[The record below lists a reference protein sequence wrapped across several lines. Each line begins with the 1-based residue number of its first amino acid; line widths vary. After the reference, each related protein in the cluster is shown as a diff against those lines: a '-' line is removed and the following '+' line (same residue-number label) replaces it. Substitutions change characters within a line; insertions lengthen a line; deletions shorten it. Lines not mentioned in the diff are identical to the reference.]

1 MFEATKVG
9 RTVSKEDF
17 KGQQEE
23 LRTLLLEAQRELRE
37 TNIPVVVLVS
47 GVEGAGKGEVV
58 NRLNEWLDTRGV
70 QTFAFWDETDEERA
84 RPRYWRF
91 WRTLPPRGEITI
103 LFGGW
108 YMTPIEYHFQGHCTD
123 AELDAELN
131 RIVDY
136 ERMLIQDGALIVKFW
151 FHMSEQDQKVRLQ
164 ALSRDDRSRW
174 KMMPQKA
181 KFSEHYQA
189 FEQVA
194 ERVIL
199 HTDRGISPWYLVEAE
214 DPRYRDLT
222 VGKTLLHAIR
232 TRLSD
237 PGPEDLTPNA
247 GGPELPSGPRARTTV
262 LDQLDLTKSLSDEK
276 YKAQMK
282 DLQVEIN
289 ELAWHAYN
297 AKRSTVLVF
306 EGVDAGG
313 KGGTIRRITSTIDAR
328 LYRTI
333 PVAAPTD
340 EEKAHHYLWRFWRHV
355 PRAGYITLYDRS
367 WYGRVLVERVE
378 GFASDA
384 EWRRAYSEINGF
396 EEQLV
401 GSGIILLKFWV
412 HIDQD
417 EQLRRFQDRE
427 QVAYKRY
434 KITAED
440 WRNREKWPLYKDAVN
455 EMVARTST
463 EHAHWTLVE
472 GNDKHYARVKVM
484 RTICAALKEALAVG
498 AGATTR
504 YVPCGDKQPREPI
517 DSAAQTAKPNGGD
530 KAAKAENDV
539 KKDKDAKTDKDA
551 KADKAVKVPK
561 DPKK

>member
-9 RTVSKEDF
+9 RSVSKEDY
-17 KGQQEE
+17 KEQQEE
-23 LRTLLLEAQRELRE
+23 LRTQLLSVQRDLKVS
-37 TNIPVVVLVS
+37 NIPVIVLVS
-47 GVEGAGKGEVV
+47 GVEAAGKGEVV
-58 NRLNEWLDTRGV
+58 NRLNEWLDARGV

-91 WRTLPPRGEITI
+91 WRSLPPRGEVTI

-108 YMTPIEYHFQGHCTD
+108 YATPIEHRFQGHCTD

-131 RIVDY
+131 RIVEF
-136 ERMLIQDGALIVKFW
+136 ERMLILDGALIVKFW
-151 FHMSEQDQKVRLQ
+151 FHMSEEHQRSRLN

-181 KFSEHYQA
+181 RFSEHYQS

-194 ERVIL
+194 ERVVL
-199 HTDRGISPWYLVEAE
+199 HTDSGFSPWHQVEAA
-214 DPRYRDLT
+214 DVRYRDLT

-232 TRLSD
+232 TRLSE
-237 PGPEDLTPNA
+237 PKA
-247 GGPELPSGPRARTTV
+247 GERSADTGSPALPSGERAQITV
-262 LDQLDLTKSLSDEK
+262 LDQLDLSKSMPPAK
-276 YKAQMK
+276 YKVRMVE
-282 DLQVEIN
+282 LQQEIN

-297 AKRSTVLVF
+297 AKRSTILMF

-313 KGGTIRRITSTIDAR
+313 KGGAIRRITSAIDAR

-333 PVAAPTD
+333 RVAAPTD
-340 EEKAHHYLWRFWRHV
+340 EEKAQHYLWRFWRHV

-378 GFASDA
+378 GFASAA
-384 EWRRAYSEINGF
+384 EWRRAYSEINAF

-401 GSGIILLKFWV
+401 GSGVILLKFWL

-427 QVAYKRY
+427 ETAYKRY
-434 KITAED
+434 KITDDD
-440 WRNREKWPLYKDAVN
+440 WRNREKWPTYKEAVN

-463 EHAHWTLVE
+463 KHAPWTLVE
-472 GNDKHYARVKVM
+472 GNDKPYARIKVM
-484 RTICAALKEALAVG
+484 STICETLKTALASGRVPLSSN
-498 AGATTR
+498 
-504 YVPCGDKQPREPI
+504 VPCGDKPPV
-517 DSAAQTAKPNGGD
+517 PNGPT
-530 KAAKAENDV
+530 AAGKNG
-539 KKDKDAKTDKDA
+539 KGRG
-551 KADKAVKVPK
+551 
-561 DPKK
+561 

>member
-17 KGQQEE
+17 KEQQEA
-23 LRTLLLEAQRELRE
+23 LRTMLLEVQRELLQ
-37 TNIPVVVLVS
+37 TDIPVVVLVC
-47 GVEGAGKGEVV
+47 GVEGAGKGEVI
-58 NRLNEWLDTRGV
+58 NRLNEWLDTRGM

-108 YMTPIEYHFQGHCTD
+108 YMTPIEYRFQGHCTD

-131 RIVDY
+131 RIVEF
-136 ERMLIQDGALIVKFW
+136 ERMLTLDGALIVKFW
-151 FHMSEQDQKVRLQ
+151 FHMSEQDQQASLN

-181 KFSEHYQA
+181 KFSEHYRA

-194 ERVIL
+194 ERIIL
-199 HTDRGISPWYLVEAE
+199 HTDRGIAPWYLVEAE
-214 DPRYRDLT
+214 NPRYRDLT

-237 PGPEDLTPNA
+237 PGPEDQ
-247 GGPELPSGPRARTTV
+247 GPRAGSPDLPTGPQAQITV
-262 LDQLDLTKSLSDEK
+262 LDQLDLSKSLSDAK
-276 YKAQMK
+276 YKSKMK
-282 DLQVEIN
+282 DLEKEIN
-289 ELAWHAYN
+289 ELAWHAHN
-297 AKRSTVLVF
+297 AKRSTVLMF

-313 KGGTIRRITSTIDAR
+313 KGGAIRRITSAIDAR
-328 LYRTI
+328 LYRAI

-340 EEKAHHYLWRFWRHV
+340 EEKAHHYLWRFWRHI

-401 GSGIILLKFWV
+401 GSGIILLKFWL

-417 EQLRRFQDRE
+417 EQLKRFQDRE

-434 KITAED
+434 KITADD
-440 WRNREKWPLYKDAVN
+440 WRNRERWPLYKDAVN

-463 EHAHWTLVE
+463 EYAPWTLVE
-472 GNDKHYARVKVM
+472 GNDKRYARVKVM
-484 RTICAALKEALAVG
+484 ETVCKQLKAAMSTDRSPVSG
-498 AGATTR
+498 YT
-504 YVPCGDKQPREPI
+504 PCGDKRLPE
-517 DSAAQTAKPNGGD
+517 ATTNGRTET
-530 KAAKAENDV
+530 KAS
-539 KKDKDAKTDKDA
+539 KTDKEPKAGKASKGDKGPKVDRSA
-551 KADKAVKVPK
+551 KG
-561 DPKK
+561 